1 MEPMERLE
9 KIAKLAKSIQKQ
21 CQGALNKDIIFARAD
36 IIKKLAIEDEAFLK
50 ENIQEIEE
58 ELSRLEK

>member
-21 CQGALNKDIIFARAD
+21 CRGVLNRDIIFARAD

-50 ENIQEIEE
+50 ENLQDIEE

>member
-21 CQGALNKDIIFARAD
+21 CQGVFDKDIIFARAD
-36 IIKKLAIEDEAFLK
+36 IIKKLAIEDEEFLK
-50 ENIQEIEE
+50 KNIQDIEE